1 MFAGRKRTS
10 GDVAGVHATMVESFD
25 RLHKAP
31 EGSGLLQCRPGVPD
45 VPGPTYVADI
55 PQVADIRKAYVYYVQ
70 VIRTPTLSHRTV
82 VRTFFVRNSTNTGY
96 DVSTYGQYMVYQY
109 VLW

>member
-10 GDVAGVHATMVESFD
+10 GDVAGVHATMVE

-45 VPGPTYVADI
+45 APGPTYVADI

-82 VRTFFVRNSTNTGY
+82 VRAFAVRNSTNTG
-96 DVSTYGQYMVYQY
+96 
-109 VLW
+109 